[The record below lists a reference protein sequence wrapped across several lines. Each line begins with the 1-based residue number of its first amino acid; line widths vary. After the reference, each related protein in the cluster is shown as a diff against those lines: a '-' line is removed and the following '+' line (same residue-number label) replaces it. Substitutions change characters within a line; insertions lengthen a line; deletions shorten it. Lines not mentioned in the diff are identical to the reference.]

1 MSSKQGISTL
11 KQMIPQGLAKFYL
24 ENIKKVE
31 TPYRDYNHKYKCIF
45 IHIPK
50 TAGTSFGRTIFENR
64 DPSVSHTDALYYKVF
79 EPKLFREY
87 FKFTFVRN
95 PWDRVLS
102 NFNYFRRTDK
112 IERVPQLKETKF
124 LTQYNDFES
133 FVMDLCNPKIREHLL
148 SMYHFRKQNEFI
160 YDYKMNLLIDYL
172 GYFETFNDDSDNI
185 LLKLNRSELKIPHL
199 NSSKKEKDYKDVY
212 TDKTRDIVSKLYPE
226 DIELFG
232 YNFDGI
238 SKRLICG

>member
-1 MSSKQGISTL
+1 MVNKQLIL
-11 KQMIPQGLAKFYL
+11 NFKEMIPQGLAKFYL

-31 TPYRDYNHKYKCIF
+31 SPYRDYNHKSKCIF

-64 DPSVSHTDALYYKVF
+64 DPSVSHTDAFYYKTF
-79 EPKLFREY
+79 EPELFKEY

-102 NFNYFRRTDK
+102 NFNYFRRNDH
-112 IERVPQLKETKF
+112 INIIPQSKETQF
-124 LTQYNDFES
+124 LTKYNDFES
-133 FVMDLCNPKIREHLL
+133 FVIDLENTKVKEYLL
-148 SMYHFRKQNEFI
+148 TMYHFRNQYEFI
-160 YDYKMNLLIDYL
+160 YDYKMNLLVDYL
-172 GYFETFNDDSDNI
+172 GYFETVNDDFEKI
-185 LLKLNRSELKIPHL
+185 LIRLNRPELKVPHL
-199 NSSKKEKDYKDVY
+199 NESTKGKDYRDFY
-212 TDKTRDIVSKLYPE
+212 TDKTREIVSKLYPE